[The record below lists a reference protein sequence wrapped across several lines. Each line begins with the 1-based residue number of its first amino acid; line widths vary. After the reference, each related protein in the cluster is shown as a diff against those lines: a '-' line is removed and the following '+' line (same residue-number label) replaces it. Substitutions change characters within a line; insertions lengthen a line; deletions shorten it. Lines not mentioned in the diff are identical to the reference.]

1 MTPPE
6 LPVFGAPLQ
15 GIQLVEASAGTGK
28 TWTLCALLLRL
39 LLEKGLA
46 LNQILVVT
54 FTKAATAELRERVR
68 GRLEETRRA
77 LEGQAPAAGD
87 PFVPELLARLRG
99 LGHED
104 ALLKSRLDLAL
115 HGFDEAAIFTIHGFA
130 QRSLAELGFA
140 AGLPTQLEALTDE
153 APLREELA
161 RAWWRREVVN
171 GALPTA
177 LLQALQAES
186 PEDWA
191 QQLGRHL
198 RLPGAEAL
206 WPAPLDAAG
215 AAPPDPEPLR
225 ANLAARWP
233 SERAKLFEMLSG
245 SDALKKNIYSA
256 SALDKCFAD
265 WDALLAGPAR
275 LPEHDKATLLG
286 SEKLQTSLKAG
297 KTAPDSLFFA
307 DAQTLLDQLAAHAA
321 HGQAQLQ
328 ALRCRWLLDGA
339 QQLANL
345 KRERGLIGYDDMLGL
360 LHERLQPP
368 QGEAALALL
377 QARYA
382 AALVDEFQ
390 DTDPM
395 QYRVFAALFP
405 RGGGRAA
412 AAPGRPQAAAP
423 PSGGGAARSDAP
435 GGCCFY
441 VGDPKQAIYRFR
453 QADLPTYLQARAE
466 AEAVWTLSH
475 NQRSVP
481 ELLAAFNAFFGRQ
494 PNAFLLPGLD
504 YVPVQAGAKP
514 KPLLHETTPSAPLQ
528 LWSWE
533 ADDGEDGGWPLLD
546 AARQRALRACAHD
559 IAQRLQADQLGDRPL
574 QPGDIAVLVRTH
586 RQAGRVAA
594 ALAAAG
600 IESVA
605 LSQASVWRSDEA
617 EELQLLLEALL
628 GPRREPTQRAA
639 LATRLLG
646 FDAPMLAALQTDE
659 AAAQADAERWSRWR
673 QDAATGPLVAALQ
686 RLLAEAGAAQ
696 RLLAQQQG
704 ERRLTNWLHLLELLQ
719 DAPAGASA
727 LRAWVRRQRHEAAG
741 GSTNDMAQ
749 LRLES
754 DARRVAIVTIHRSK
768 GLEYPLVYCPFAFEG
783 QGRDRSGN
791 DWGRPRRDAA
801 GQQQIDYRGGESDEA
816 ENAFRAAEDRAEE
829 LRLHYVALTRA
840 VQRCVLVVGPYRTKS
855 GKGFSDKPSLGAA
868 LHHFALG
875 REPASLDE
883 LDAAWSA
890 PLPHTAFVRLAANP
904 PAPPPLPAPAR
915 PALAARS
922 APEQLPPL
930 RWTGSFSRLVLPHA
944 QGAALGEP
952 PAELPPED
960 FLRFPRGSRAGDC
973 LHAALER
980 VDLGAPASWAPAINA
995 ALALHPP
1002 APEPDPL
1009 WPAQLQQALQRAAH
1023 TPLAGGLRLSSG
1035 PRALR
1040 EWGFQLHAPAVDLHA
1055 LRALL
1060 QAQGLALPGLR
1071 GHHLRGFLRGF
1082 VDLVVE
1088 HQGRFWVMDWK
1099 SNHLGHRAA
1108 DYAPA
1113 ALAPVVAAH
1122 GYALQ
1127 ALLYLL
1133 ALHRHLRA
1141 SLPGYA
1147 PAQHLGG
1154 AQLLFLRGLD
1164 AEHGQFTLPADAP
1177 LLNAM
1182 DALDALFS

>member
-1 MTPPE
+1 MTPTE
-6 LPVFGAPLQ
+6 LPVFDVDLHGV
-15 GIQLVEASAGTGK
+15 QLVEASAGTGK

-39 LLEKGLA
+39 LLERGLA

-77 LEGQAPAAGD
+77 LDGAPPSGD
-87 PFVPELLARLRG
+87 PFVPTLLSRLRG

-161 RAWWRREVVN
+161 RAWWRHEIVQ
-171 GALPTA
+171 GGLPPA
-177 LLQALQAES
+177 LLQALQAQPNER

-206 WPAPLDAAG
+206 WPAPPG
-215 AAPPDPEPLR
+215 AEPPDPEPLR
-225 ANLAARWP
+225 AELAARWP
-233 SERAKLFEMLSG
+233 TERERLRLMLAG
-245 SDALKKNIYSA
+245 SDALKANVYSPGA
-256 SALDKCFAD
+256 IEKCLAD
-265 WDALLAGPAR
+265 WDSLLAGRPPA
-275 LPEHDKATLLG
+275 HDKAALLG
-286 SEKLQTSLKAG
+286 TEKIQASLKKG
-297 KTAPDSLFFA
+297 KTAPEALFFA
-307 DAQTLLDQLAAHAA
+307 DAQTLLDRLAARDLHTR
-321 HGQAQLQ
+321 AQLQ
-328 ALRCRWLLDGA
+328 RLRCRWLQEGA
-339 QQLANL
+339 VQLARL

-368 QGEAALALL
+368 QGAAALALL
-377 QARYA
+377 QARYG

-405 RGGGRAA
+405 RGD
-412 AAPGRPQAAAP
+412 RP
-423 PSGGGAARSDAP
+423 
-435 GGCCFY
+435 CFY

-481 ELLAAFNAFFGRQ
+481 ELLTAFNAFFGRH
-494 PNAFLLPGLD
+494 PNAFLAPGLD
-504 YVPVQAGAKP
+504 YVAVQAGAKP
-514 KPLLHETTPSAPLQ
+514 KPLLQEATPSAPLQ
-528 LWSWE
+528 LWGWE
-533 ADDGEDGGWPLLD
+533 KDDEGWPLKD
-546 AARQRALRACAHD
+546 EARQRALQACARD
-559 IAQRLQADQLGDRPL
+559 IARRLQADRLGDRAL

-605 LSQASVWRSDEA
+605 LSQASVWSSDEA

-628 GPRREPTQRAA
+628 GPSRAATQRAA

-646 FDAPMLAALQTDE
+646 FDATLLAALQTDE
-659 AAAQADAERWSRWR
+659 AAAEQQSERWTRWR
-673 QDAATGPLVAALQ
+673 QDAASGPLVAALQ
-686 RLLAEAGAAQ
+686 RLMVEAGAPQ
-696 RLLAQQQG
+696 RLLAQPQG

-719 DAPAGASA
+719 DAPTAPGA
-727 LRAWVRRQRHEAAG
+727 LRAWVRRQRHEGAG
-741 GSTNDMAQ
+741 GDDAQ

-783 QGRDRSGN
+783 PGRDMSAN
-791 DWGRPRRDAA
+791 DWGRPRRDGA
-801 GQQQIDYRGGESDEA
+801 GHQQIDYRGGEPDEA
-816 ENAFRAAEDRAEE
+816 ETAARHAEDRAEE

-840 VQRCVLVVGPYRTKS
+840 MQRCVLVVGPYRTKS
-855 GKGFSDKPSLGAA
+855 GKGTSDKPSLAA
-868 LHHFALG
+868 AIHHFALG
-875 REPASLDE
+875 REPASLAE
-883 LDAAWSA
+883 VDAAWST
-890 PLPHTAFVRLAANP
+890 PLPQTGLLRLAQHP
-904 PAPPPLPAPAR
+904 PAPPALPAPVRPQLAARPAPAR
-915 PALAARS
+915 
-922 APEQLPPL
+922 LPPL
-930 RWTGSFSRLVLPHA
+930 RWTGSFSRLVEPDGHGVLLGDAPDSLP
-944 QGAALGEP
+944 LD
-952 PAELPPED
+952 D

-980 VDLGAPASWAPAINA
+980 ADLGAPASWEAAIST

-1002 APEPDPL
+1002 TPEPDPQ
-1009 WPAQLQQALQRAAH
+1009 WAPQLQQALQRAAH
-1023 TPLAGGLRLSSG
+1023 TPLADGLRLSQA
-1035 PRALR
+1035 PRTMR
-1040 EWGFQLHAPAVDLHA
+1040 EWAFQLHAPAVDLHA

-1060 QAQGLALPGLR
+1060 QDQGLPLPGLR
-1071 GHHLRGFLRGF
+1071 GHQLRGFLRGF

-1088 HQGRFWVMDWK
+1088 HQGRYWVMDWK
-1099 SNHLGHRAA
+1099 SNHLGYAAA
-1108 DYAPA
+1108 DYSPA
-1113 ALAPVVAAH
+1113 ALAPVVAAQ

-1141 SLPGYA
+1141 CLPGYA

-1164 AEHGQFTLPADAP
+1164 AEHGQFTLPADTG
-1177 LLNAM
+1177 LIE
-1182 DALDALFS
+1182 ALDALFA

>member
-1 MTPPE
+1 LTPRE
-6 LPVFGAPLQ
+6 LPVFDVDLQ
-15 GIQLVEASAGTGK
+15 GVQLVEASAGTGK

-39 LLEKGLA
+39 LLEQGLA

-68 GRLEETRRA
+68 GRLEETRRFLDA
-77 LEGQAPAAGD
+77 PLDGAPAGSD
-87 PFVPELLARLRG
+87 PFVSTLLARLRG

-171 GALPTA
+171 GALPPA

-206 WPAPLDAAG
+206 WPIPPDEAG

-225 ANLAARWP
+225 AALAARWP
-233 SERAKLFEMLSG
+233 AERDALRALLTSG
-245 SDALKKNIYSA
+245 DALKGNIYSA
-256 SALDKCFAD
+256 SAVEKCFAD
-265 WDALLAGPAR
+265 WDALLAGRA
-275 LPEHDKATLLG
+275 PEHDKAALLG
-286 SEKLQTSLKAG
+286 TEKLQTSLKKG
-297 KTAPDSLFFA
+297 KTAPEALFFA
-307 DAQTLLDQLAAHAA
+307 DAQALLDRLDAKAVHT
-321 HGQAQLQ
+321 QAQLQ
-328 ALRCRWLLDGA
+328 LFRCRWLQEGA
-339 QQLANL
+339 LQLARL
-345 KRERGLIGYDDMLGL
+345 KLERGLIGYDDMLGL
-360 LHERLQPP
+360 LHERLQQQP
-368 QGEAALALL
+368 AALSLL
-377 QARYA
+377 QARYG

-405 RGGGRAA
+405 PAGK
-412 AAPGRPQAAAP
+412 P
-423 PSGGGAARSDAP
+423 
-435 GGCCFY
+435 CFY

-494 PNAFLLPGLD
+494 PNAFLATGLD

-514 KPLLHETTPSAPLQ
+514 KPLLHEQEPSAPLQ
-528 LWSWE
+528 LWAWE
-533 ADDGEDGGWPLLD
+533 AGDDGWPLKD
-546 AARQRALRACAHD
+546 EASRRALRAMAHD
-559 IAQRLQADQLGDRPL
+559 IARRLQADRLGDRPL
-574 QPGDIAVLVRTH
+574 QAGDIAVLVRTH

-605 LSQASVWRSDEA
+605 LSQASVWTSDEA

-628 GPRREPTQRAA
+628 GPSREPTQRAA

-646 FDAPMLAALQTDE
+646 FDAPRLAALQTDE
-659 AAAQADAERWSRWR
+659 TAAQAQAESWARWR
-673 QDAATGPLVAALQ
+673 QDAAAGPLVAALQ
-686 RLLAEAGAAQ
+686 RLMAEAGAPQ
-696 RLLAQQQG
+696 RLLAQAQG

-719 DAPAGASA
+719 DAPTSPGP
-727 LRAWVRRQRHEAAG
+727 LRAWVRRQRHEGAG
-741 GSTNDMAQ
+741 GDDAQ

-783 QGRDRSGN
+783 PGRDMSAR
-791 DWGRPRRDAA
+791 DWGRARRADT
-801 GQQQIDYRGGESDEA
+801 GRQQIDYRGGEPTEA
-816 ENAFRAAEDRAEE
+816 ESAARAAEDRAEE

-855 GKGFSDKPSLGAA
+855 GKGASDKPSLAA
-868 LHHFALG
+868 AVHHFALG
-875 REPASLDE
+875 REPESLDE
-883 LDAAWSA
+883 VDAAWSA
-890 PLPHTAFVRLAANP
+890 PLPHTAQTSFLRLPAEL
-904 PAPPPLPAPAR
+904 PAPPDLPAPAR
-915 PALAARS
+915 PELAVRP
-922 APEQLPPL
+922 APERLPPL
-930 RWTGSFSRLVLPHA
+930 RWTGSFSRLVEPDSH
-944 QGAALGEP
+944 GASVGEP
-952 PAELPPED
+952 PEQLPPED

-980 VDLGAPASWAPAINA
+980 ADLAAPASWDAAIA
-995 ALALHPP
+995 SALALHPP
-1002 APEPDPL
+1002 APEPDPR
-1009 WPAQLQQALQRAAH
+1009 WAPQLQQALQRAAH
-1023 TPLAGGLRLSSG
+1023 TPLADGLRLSQA
-1035 PRALR
+1035 PRTMR
-1040 EWGFQLHAPAVDLHA
+1040 EWAFQLHAPAVDLHA

-1060 QAQGLALPGLR
+1060 QDHGLPLPGLR
-1071 GHHLRGFLRGF
+1071 GHQLRGFLRGF

-1088 HQGRFWVMDWK
+1088 HRGRYWVLDWK
-1099 SNHLGHRAA
+1099 SNHLGYAPA
-1108 DYAPA
+1108 DYAPS

-1133 ALHRHLRA
+1133 ALHRHLRN

-1164 AEHGQFTLPADAP
+1164 AAHGQFTLPADAH
-1177 LLNAM
+1177 LIA
-1182 DALDALFS
+1182 ALDALFA

>member
-6 LPVFGAPLQ
+6 LPVFDVDLHGV
-15 GIQLVEASAGTGK
+15 QLVEASAGTGK

-39 LLEKGLA
+39 LLEQGLT
-46 LNQILVVT
+46 LDQILVVT

-68 GRLEETRRA
+68 GRLEETRRS
-77 LEGQAPAAGD
+77 LDGAPPSGD
-87 PFVPELLARLRG
+87 PFVPTLLARLRG
-99 LGHED
+99 LGQDD
-104 ALLKSRLDLAL
+104 ALLRSRLDLAL

-171 GALPTA
+171 GSLPPA

-198 RLPGAEAL
+198 RLPGAEAI
-206 WPAPLDAAG
+206 WPEPLGD
-215 AAPPDPEPLR
+215 APPDPEPLR
-225 ANLAARWP
+225 AALAARWP
-233 SERAKLFEMLSG
+233 AERERLRALLSNT
-245 SDALKKNIYSA
+245 DALKANVYSA
-256 SALDKCFAD
+256 SSIDKCWAD
-265 WDALLAGPAR
+265 WDALLAGRAPD
-275 LPEHDKATLLG
+275 HGKAALLG
-286 SEKLQTSLKAG
+286 TEKLQASLKKG
-297 KTAPDSLFFA
+297 KTAPEALFFA
-307 DAQTLLDQLAAHAA
+307 DAQTLLDRLAAQAA
-321 HGQAQLQ
+321 HTQAQLRQ
-328 ALRCRWLLDGA
+328 LRCRWLQEGA
-339 QQLANL
+339 PQLARL

-368 QGEAALALL
+368 QGEAALARL
-377 QARYA
+377 QARYR

-405 RGGGRAA
+405 RGGPA
-412 AAPGRPQAAAP
+412 
-423 PSGGGAARSDAP
+423 
-435 GGCCFY
+435 CFY

-481 ELLAAFNAFFGRQ
+481 GLLAAFNAFFGRQ
-494 PNAFLLPGLD
+494 PKAFLAPGLD
-504 YVPVQAGAKP
+504 YVAVQAGAKP
-514 KPLLHETTPSAPLQ
+514 KPVLQEASPSAPLQ
-528 LWSWE
+528 LWTW
-533 ADDGEDGGWPLLD
+533 ARGDDGWPLKD
-546 AARQRALRACAHD
+546 EARRRALQACAHD
-559 IAQRLQADQLGDRPL
+559 IARRLQADRLGDRPL

-605 LSQASVWRSDEA
+605 LSQASVWTSEEA

-628 GPRREPTQRAA
+628 GPRREATQRAA

-646 FDAPMLAALQTDE
+646 VDAPMLAALQTDA
-659 AAAQADAERWSRWR
+659 AAAQAVAERWSRWR
-673 QDAATGPLVAALQ
+673 QDAASGPLVAALQ
-686 RLLAEAGAAQ
+686 RLMAEAGAPQ
-696 RLLAQQQG
+696 RLLAQPQG

-719 DAPAGASA
+719 DAPTGADS
-727 LRAWVRRQRHEAAG
+727 LRAWLRRQRHDGAG
-741 GSTNDMAQ
+741 GDEAQ

-783 QGRDRSGN
+783 PAPDRSGS
-791 DWGRPRRDAA
+791 DWGRPRRDDA
-801 GQQQIDYRGGESDEA
+801 GRPQIDYRGADPDAA
-816 ENAFRAAEDRAEE
+816 ETAARQAEDRAEE

-840 VQRCVLVVGPYRTKS
+840 VQRCVLVVGPYRTRS
-855 GKGFSDKPSLGAA
+855 GKGASDKPSLAA
-868 LHHFALG
+868 AIHHFALG
-875 REPASLDE
+875 REPDSLDE
-883 LDAAWSA
+883 VDTAWST
-890 PLPHTAFVRLAANP
+890 PLPHTDFVRWTADP
-904 PAPPPLPAPAR
+904 PAPPALPTPALPLRAAR
-915 PALAARS
+915 PA
-922 APEQLPPL
+922 PERLPPL
-930 RWTGSFSRLVLPHA
+930 RWTGSFSRLVLPGAHA
-944 QGAALGEP
+944 AAAGDAPEAL
-952 PAELPPED
+952 APED

-980 VDLGAPASWAPAINA
+980 ADLAQPASWDAAISA

-1002 APEPDPL
+1002 AAAPDPH

-1023 TPLAGGLRLSSG
+1023 TPLADGLRLSTG

-1040 EWGFQLHAPAVDLHA
+1040 EWAFQLHAPAVDLHA

-1060 QAQGLALPGLR
+1060 QAQGLPLPGLR
-1071 GHHLRGFLRGF
+1071 GHVLRGFLRGF

-1088 HQGRFWVMDWK
+1088 HQGRYWVMDWK

-1164 AEHGQFTLPADAP
+1164 AEHGQFTLPADAR
-1177 LLNAM
+1177 LI
-1182 DALDALFS
+1182 DALDALFA

>member
-1 MTPPE
+1 MSLPPLTAPE
-6 LPVFGAPLQ
+6 LPVFNVDLHGV
-15 GIQLVEASAGTGK
+15 QLVEASAGTGK

-77 LEGQAPAAGD
+77 LDGAPAGSD
-87 PFVPELLARLRG
+87 PFVPTLLARLRG
-99 LGHED
+99 LGQAD
-104 ALLKSRLDLAL
+104 ALLRSRLDLAL

-161 RAWWRREVVN
+161 RAWWRREIVN
-171 GALPTA
+171 GSLPPA

-206 WPAPLDAAG
+206 WPEPVDG
-215 AAPPDPEPLR
+215 PAPPDPEPLR
-225 ANLAARWP
+225 AALAARWP
-233 SERAKLFEMLSG
+233 AERESLRALLSG
-245 SDALKKNIYSA
+245 SDALNRNSYSA
-256 SALDKCFAD
+256 GAIDKCFAD
-265 WDALLAGPAR
+265 WDALLAGRP
-275 LPEHDKATLLG
+275 PEHKDKVALLG
-286 SEKLQTSLKAG
+286 TEKLQASLKKG
-297 KTAPDSLFFA
+297 KTAPEALFFA
-307 DAQTLLDQLAAHAA
+307 DAQILLDRLQAQATHT
-321 HGQAQLQ
+321 QAQLQ
-328 ALRCRWLLDGA
+328 ALRCRWLQEGA
-339 QQLANL
+339 LQLARL
-345 KRERGLIGYDDMLGL
+345 KLERGLIGYDDMLGL
-360 LHERLQPP
+360 LHERLQQQP
-368 QGEAALALL
+368 AALALL
-377 QARYA
+377 QARYG

-405 RGGGRAA
+405 PAA
-412 AAPGRPQAAAP
+412 KP
-423 PSGGGAARSDAP
+423 
-435 GGCCFY
+435 CFY

-481 ELLAAFNAFFGRQ
+481 ELLSAFNAFFGRQ
-494 PNAFLLPGLD
+494 PNAFLAPGLD

-514 KPLLHETTPSAPLQ
+514 KPLLHEATPSAPLQ
-528 LWSWE
+528 LWAWE
-533 ADDGEDGGWPLLD
+533 AGDEGWPLKD
-546 AARQRALRACAHD
+546 EARRRALQAMAQD
-559 IAQRLQADQLGDRPL
+559 IARRLQADRLGERPL
-574 QPGDIAVLVRTH
+574 QAGDIAVLVRTH

-605 LSQASVWRSDEA
+605 LSQASVWTSDEA

-628 GPRREPTQRAA
+628 GPPREPTQRAA

-646 FDAPMLAALQTDE
+646 FDAPMLAALQTDA
-659 AAAQADAERWSRWR
+659 AAAQEQAECWARWR
-673 QDAATGPLVAALQ
+673 QDAAARPLVAALQ
-686 RLLAEAGAAQ
+686 RLMAEAGAPQ
-696 RLLAQQQG
+696 RLLAQAQG

-719 DAPAGASA
+719 DAPTSPGP
-727 LRAWVRRQRHEAAG
+727 LRAWVRRQRHEGAG
-741 GSTNDMAQ
+741 GDDAQ

-783 QGRDRSGN
+783 PGRDMSAK
-791 DWGRPRRDAA
+791 DWGRARRSET
-801 GQQQIDYRGGESDEA
+801 GRQQIDYRGGEPTEA
-816 ENAFRAAEDRAEE
+816 ETAARAAEDRAEE

-855 GKGFSDKPSLGAA
+855 GKGVSDKPSLAA
-868 LHHFALG
+868 AIHHFALG
-875 REPASLDE
+875 REPESLDE
-883 LDAAWSA
+883 VDAAWSQ
-890 PLPHTAFVRLAANP
+890 PLPHTGFVRLPAEL
-904 PAPPPLPAPAR
+904 PAPPALPAPAR
-915 PALAARS
+915 PALAARA
-922 APEQLPPL
+922 APAQLPPL
-930 RWTGSFSRLVLPHA
+930 HWTGSFSRLVEPDAHGVL
-944 QGAALGEP
+944 LGEP
-952 PAELPPED
+952 PEQLPPED

-980 VDLGAPASWAPAINA
+980 ADLAQPASWDAAISA

-1009 WPAQLQQALQRAAH
+1009 WAAQLQQALQRAAD
-1023 TPLAGGLRLSSG
+1023 TPLADGLRLSQG
-1035 PRALR
+1035 PRTMR
-1040 EWGFQLHAPAVDLHA
+1040 EWAFQLHAPAVDLHA

-1060 QAQGLALPGLR
+1060 QDHGLPLPGLR
-1071 GHHLRGFLRGF
+1071 GHQLRGYLRGF
-1082 VDLVVE
+1082 VDLMVE
-1088 HQGRFWVMDWK
+1088 HQGRFWVLDWK
-1099 SNHLGHRAA
+1099 SNHLGYAPA

-1113 ALAPVVAAH
+1113 TLAPVVAAH

-1133 ALHRHLRA
+1133 ALHRHLRT
-1141 SLPGYA
+1141 SLPGYS
-1147 PAQHLGG
+1147 PALHLGG

-1164 AEHGQFTLPADAP
+1164 AEHGQFTLPADTRLIA
-1177 LLNAM
+1177 
-1182 DALDALFS
+1182 ALDALFA